1 MGAMPT
7 LVVGMLVLELAEHA
21 HVNVGMAPETGDA
34 AAHPPRLGF
43 PAAPLR
49 KICSIATKIMRQS
62 NQLGRRF
69 VSFAA
74 SFASE

>member
-7 LVVGMLVLELAEHA
+7 LVVGMLVLELAEQA

-43 PAAPLR
+43 PAAPPR
-49 KICSIATKIMRQS
+49 KI
-62 NQLGRRF
+62 
-69 VSFAA
+69 
-74 SFASE
+74 